1 MKGFYIK
8 GKAIQIPDP
17 EQVTTVDGMAIA
29 RMSAL
34 LMPYSSQKTLNLKK
48 PTDSEMV
55 DFLEGRASEEVCR
68 KVAAWLNRNPDDM
81 CAFMSASELMI
92 DDEDQKKINNIS

>member
-1 MKGFYIK
+1 
-8 GKAIQIPDP
+8 
-17 EQVTTVDGMAIA
+17 
-29 RMSAL
+29 
-34 LMPYSSQKTLNLKK
+34 LKK

-55 DFLEGRASEEVCR
+55 DFLKGRASEEVCR

-92 DDEDQKKINNIS
+92 DDEDQKEDQ